1 MPDSVPVN
9 VICGPLGSG
18 KTTTILEAFRH
29 RPPDQRWAILV
40 NEFGQVG
47 IDGAVLEAA
56 GGVAVREIAGGCV
69 CCVAGPM
76 LRTALVKLL
85 REVRPDRLLIEPSGL
100 AHPASVLDQLRSPG
114 IREAVDLRATVLLI
128 HPRRLLR
135 SNDPELAEHLHVA
148 DVIVGTHADVL
159 GDDELDAFR
168 AKAEALWPKPLR
180 VVTTSFGQLDP
191 ALLDLE
197 PAPRTILRIPHEG
210 RPREEHGWVWPV
222 EAVFDDEALTAL
234 AQRLLRPGSPQC
246 PDGLARIKGL
256 FRTARGWRLL
266 QGTPDTLRLE
276 PWPWRR
282 DSRCEAIASTWANW
296 EEIERLLEE
305 TRRDDGTSHGIRQVS
320 GV

>member
-1 MPDSVPVN
+1 MADLVPVN

-29 RPPDQRWAILV
+29 RPPEERWAILV

-47 IDGAVLEAA
+47 IDGPVLEEA

-76 LRTALVKLL
+76 MRTALVKLL
-85 REVRPDRLLIEPSGL
+85 REIRPDRLLVEPSGL

-114 IREAVDLRATVLLI
+114 IREAVDLRATILLI

-135 SNDPELAEHLHVA
+135 SRDPELAEHLHVA
-148 DVIVGTHADVL
+148 DVIVGTHDDVL
-159 GDDELDAFR
+159 GEDELDAFR
-168 AKAEALWPKPLR
+168 ARWEALWPRPLR
-180 VVTTSFGQLDP
+180 VVTTSFGRLDHEI
-191 ALLDLE
+191 LDLR
-197 PAPRTILRIPHEG
+197 PAPKAILRVPHED
-210 RPREEHGWVWPV
+210 RPSEERGWIWPV
-222 EAVFDDEALTAL
+222 EAVFDEEALTAL
-234 AQRLLRPGSPQC
+234 TQRLMRPGSPEC
-246 PDGLARIKGL
+246 PDGLSRLKGL

-266 QGTPDTLRLE
+266 QGTPDTVRLE

-282 DSRCEAIASTWANW
+282 DSRCEAIASSSADW
-296 EEIERLLEE
+296 EAIERQLEE
-305 TRRDDGTSHGIRQVS
+305 TRRDDGSPHGIREVS